1 MAQSL
6 DSITVAI
13 VARNAEATIARA
25 IESALAA
32 GASTILLVDDA
43 STDGTI
49 AAAEAVGDAAL
60 KLVKNETP
68 VSVGHVRSLALNAI
82 ETEFGVWLDAD
93 DAFAP
98 DHLERVMLP
107 LTSDGAD
114 LVYSSATLLEGE
126 TGAGLKTVEIP
137 DFMTLPGRMLRSF
150 ERNWLPTLTCAF
162 VTEVAKSIG
171 FDARSECA
179 EDYDFLLRA
188 VAGGASVGFNKMP
201 SYQYF
206 HYADTVSRNREK
218 TAKYTAAALKK
229 HDADW
234 LGQALERAGYSA
246 GDAACVLAS
255 KAMFERDFD
264 AALTFATQAASS
276 EDVVE
281 PYAAPARHISAFFAG
296 TAAAMRGY
304 FADAMNIL
312 EPLGNYMERPEVYN
326 NVAVCFAECGDRSA
340 ASLSLEL
347 ALALNPNYLDAKLN
361 KQALVAGEKLTAI
374 TLHPLRI
381 AASRD
386 RYAG

>member
-1 MAQSL
+1 MAQSF

-13 VARNAEATIARA
+13 VARNAEATITRA
-25 IESALAA
+25 IESAIAA
-32 GASTILLVDDA
+32 GASQILLVDDA
-43 STDGTI
+43 STDDTLAVAE
-49 AAAEAVGDAAL
+49 AAAGTAL

-68 VSVGHVRSLALNAI
+68 VSVGHVRSLALKSI

-93 DAFAP
+93 DAFAHN
-98 DHLERVMLP
+98 HLHNMMTALQ
-107 LTSDGAD
+107 DGGD
-114 LVYSSATLLEGE
+114 LVYAACELIDGT
-126 TGAGLKTVEIP
+126 TGAHLKTTDIP
-137 DFMTLPGRMLRSF
+137 DFMRGPGVMYRSF
-150 ERNWLPTLTCAF
+150 ERNWLPSLHAAFRTDAARAVGYDPSFTC
-162 VTEVAKSIG
+162 V
-171 FDARSECA
+171 

-188 VAGGASVGFNKMP
+188 IAGRHSVKLSSKAS
-201 SYQYF
+201 Y
-206 HYADTVSRNREK
+206 HYYHYEGTISRDRVK
-218 TAKYTAAALKK
+218 TGDHMAKALAK
-229 HDADW
+229 HDNDW
-234 LGQALERAGYSA
+234 LAEALERAGYSG

-264 AALTFATQAASS
+264 AALTFATQAASAGG
-276 EDVVE
+276 EVA
-281 PYAAPARHISAFFAG
+281 PYNAPARHISAFFAG

-361 KQALVAGEKLTAI
+361 KQALVSGEKLTAI
-374 TLHPLRI
+374 TLHPMRI

-386 RYAG
+386 RYAR

>member
-25 IESALAA
+25 IESAIAA
-32 GASTILLVDDA
+32 GASQILLVDDA
-43 STDGTI
+43 SSDDTV
-49 AAAEAVGDAAL
+49 AVAEAAGGSAL
-60 KLVKNETP
+60 KLVRNEVP
-68 VSVGHVRSLALNAI
+68 VSVGHVRSLALKNI

-93 DAFAP
+93 DAFAT
-98 DHLERVMLP
+98 DHLEQIILP
-107 LTSDGAD
+107 LANDGAD
-114 LVYSSATLLEGE
+114 LVYSSATLLDGQ
-126 TGAGLKTVEIP
+126 TGATLKTVEIP
-137 DFMTLPGRMLRSF
+137 DFMMLPGRMLRSF

-171 FDARSECA
+171 FDAGFECA

-188 VAGGASVGFNKMP
+188 IAGGVSVGFNKVP

-206 HYADTVSRNREK
+206 HYADTVSRDREK
-218 TAKYTAAALKK
+218 TAKYTAAALNK
-229 HDADW
+229 HAADW
-234 LGQALERAGYSA
+234 LHPALERAGYSA

-255 KAMFERDFD
+255 KAMFEQDFD
-264 AALTFATQAASS
+264 AALTFATQAASAEGEVAS
-276 EDVVE
+276 
-281 PYAAPARHISAFFAG
+281 YAAPARHISAFFAG

-347 ALALNPNYLDAKLN
+347 ALALNPNYLDATLN
-361 KQALVAGEKLTAI
+361 KQALVSGEKLTAI
-374 TLHPLRI
+374 TLHPMRI

-386 RYAG
+386 RYAR